1 MNLLLQHYKIIRLDD
16 EHLFLILVHL
26 NFFPPRSLTDVNEM
40 LISLLISQSNSVLFV
55 VDVFFSCS

>member
-55 VDVFFSCS
+55 VGVFFSCS

>member
-26 NFFPPRSLTDVNEM
+26 NFFPPEVTDRCEWNVN
-40 LISLLISQSNSVLFV
+40 
-55 VDVFFSCS
+55 